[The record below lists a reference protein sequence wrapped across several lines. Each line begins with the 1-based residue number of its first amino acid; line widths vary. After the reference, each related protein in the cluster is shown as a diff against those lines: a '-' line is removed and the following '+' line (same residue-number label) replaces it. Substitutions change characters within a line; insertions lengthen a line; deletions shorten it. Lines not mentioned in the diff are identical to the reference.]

1 MLNVRKWSRSV
12 LVLLLPVI
20 LCFAPA
26 PAAADDIVVFAA
38 ASLTNALGE
47 IARGYEPAAKDKVSL
62 SFASS
67 STLAKQIENGA
78 PANVFI
84 SADLDWMDYLEKLK
98 LIAPGSRSDLLG
110 NHLVL
115 IAPKDSDVT
124 VSLAAGVDLV
134 PLLKGGLM
142 ATGNP
147 DHVPVGKYAK
157 MALQKLGAWDT
168 VSGGSRG
175 RTASAPRWRWS
186 SAARRLSGSCTPRT
200 PPLRLRCWW
209 RPFPGKSPPA
219 YPLSRGLVQA
229 RATPAAARF
238 LDYLKTDRPGRVPEI
253 RIFATVVDSF
263 PSARRNSKPSA

>member
-142 ATGNP
+142 ATGDP
-147 DHVPVGKYAK
+147 DHVPAGKYAK
-157 MALQKLGAWDT
+157 VALQKLGAWEA
-168 VSGGSRG
+168 VSGRIARADSVRAALALVERG
-175 RTASAPRWRWS
+175 EAPLGIVYATD
-186 SAARRLSGSCTPRT
+186 AAVAPKVRVAAVFPEDLH
-200 PPLRLRCWW
+200 PPVTY
-209 RPFPGKSPPA
+209 PA
-219 YPLSRGLVQA
+219 ALVQG

-238 LDYLKTDRPGRVPEI
+238 LDHLKTD
-253 RIFATVVDSF
+253 A
-263 PSARRNSKPSA
+263 ARDVFRKYGFSVR